1 MVLKKGVEPGGS
13 EFSHGKG
20 LMPPEER
27 GYEPME
33 WEQHL
38 ASMRTDPTDPSAEI
52 SYTNPSKSGAT
63 PRVRERGPAK

>member
-27 GYEPME
+27 DYVPME

-38 ASMRTDPTDPSAEI
+38 ASMQTDSTDPSAEVN
-52 SYTNPSKSGAT
+52 YTKPSRPGAT
-63 PRVRERGPAK
+63 PRVRERGPAR